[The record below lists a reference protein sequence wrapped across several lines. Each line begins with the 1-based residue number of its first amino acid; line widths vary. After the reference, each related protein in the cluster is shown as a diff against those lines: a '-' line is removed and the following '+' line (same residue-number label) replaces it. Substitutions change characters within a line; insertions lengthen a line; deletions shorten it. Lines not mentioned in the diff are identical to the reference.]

1 MLGGSSS
8 ACTTDTAK
16 EAELA
21 FWITVKRLADLKLD
35 GSNTYSRPESVSGL
49 ELDSQFWFRFQL
61 VLTCLPLGGTVSIS
75 PFSLLYTVHCTLCFA
90 LLFLQIGSRGTSNPR
105 YQSLYEAF
113 VYDKSDTFKKWQP
126 FTQALSLLHQL
137 KTFEIWSPVES
148 LAFIFI
154 SVGKVLYGFF

>member
-75 PFSLLYTVHCTLCFA
+75 PFSLLYTVHFA
-90 LLFLQIGSRGTSNPR
+90 LLCYSCKLAAEARPTLATRACMRPLFMTNRTRSKNGSHSRKLWAYYTSWRP
-105 YQSLYEAF
+105 L
-113 VYDKSDTFKKWQP
+113 KSGHL
-126 FTQALSLLHQL
+126 LSH
-137 KTFEIWSPVES
+137 
-148 LAFIFI
+148 
-154 SVGKVLYGFF
+154 